1 MAVAEIKVKGDDRV
15 TPETGGW
22 ATVSTFLLF
31 FHVSSFSLV
40 FFYLYS
46 LSFPLWLSM
55 SFCPFF
61 LSLLVYV
68 AHCCHGKGMKLLVM
82 V

>member
-40 FFYLYS
+40 FFISILS
-46 LSFPLWLSM
+46 LSLFGSL
-55 SFCPFF
+55 CPFVLSFF
-61 LSLLVYV
+61 LY
-68 AHCCHGKGMKLLVM
+68 
-82 V
+82 